1 MKDKHLAY
9 MLIGGLAVLL
19 GWQYYSEQYATRTR
33 GGADHAARTRDSGIY
48 GAALDNS
55 LGQVTPQHLLWWG
68 PSMRPPHWQ
77 PHRVRYP
84 LAPGREIERLIYGV
98 PGSCNDTVSKA
109 DRGWLWAPPSEVD
122 Y

>member
-1 MKDKHLAY
+1 MNDRTLACA
-9 MLIGGLAVLL
+9 LVAAVAAVI
-19 GWQYYSEQYATRTR
+19 GWQYFSEQTDMRAR

-55 LGQVTPQHLLWWG
+55 LGQVTPQNFLWWG
-68 PSMRPPHWQ
+68 PSMRPPHWV
-77 PHRVRYP
+77 PHRVRY
-84 LAPGREIERLIYGV
+84 AMVPGREIERLIYGA
-98 PGSCNDTVSKA
+98 PGCYNDTVPKA